1 VNTDIEAQT
10 HGHPSTRVYLA
21 IAAILTGITV
31 VEVAIFYIPAIA
43 ETAAL
48 APILILLS
56 ACKFALVVMFYMH
69 LKPDSKLYTLI
80 FTAPLMLA
88 TLVVLALMTLLGAW
102 WLG

>member
-1 VNTDIEAQT
+1 VSTEIEGQP

-43 ETAAL
+43 DTVVL
-48 APILILLS
+48 APILIVLS
-56 ACKFALVVMFYMH
+56 ACKLALVLMFYMH
-69 LKPDSKLYTLI
+69 LKPDSKLFTLI
-80 FTAPLMLA
+80 FAAPFVLA
-88 TLVVLALMTLLGAW
+88 TVVVLALMSLLGAW

>member
-1 VNTDIEAQT
+1 MSTESEARPRA
-10 HGHPSTRVYLA
+10 HPGTEVYLA

-31 VEVAIFYIPAIA
+31 IEVALFYIPAVA

-56 ACKFALVVMFYMH
+56 ASKFALVVMFYMH

-80 FTAPLMLA
+80 FAAPLALA
-88 TLVVLALMTLLGAW
+88 TVVVLALMTLLGAW

>member
-1 VNTDIEAQT
+1 MNTEIEAQP

-31 VEVAIFYIPAIA
+31 IEVAIFYIPAIA
-43 ETAAL
+43 DTVAL
-48 APILILLS
+48 APILIALS

-80 FTAPLMLA
+80 FTAPLLLA
-88 TLVVLALMTLLGAW
+88 ALVVLALMTLLGAW